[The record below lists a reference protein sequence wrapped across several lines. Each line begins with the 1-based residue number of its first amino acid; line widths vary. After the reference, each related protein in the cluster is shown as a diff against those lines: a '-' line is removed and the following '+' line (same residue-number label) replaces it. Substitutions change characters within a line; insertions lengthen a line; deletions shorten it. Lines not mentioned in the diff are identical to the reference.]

1 VAKAMHQAHS
11 RTAALAV
18 VSGITAAHIRLARK
32 KKQTLADEMETKMS
46 MIAQFKDAL
55 EKRAMYVKTRD
66 EIAKLPLDVALDL
79 DIFPGDAEK
88 IAYEAVY
95 GKAA

>member
-1 VAKAMHQAHS
+1 MRSVHS
-11 RTAALAV
+11 RTAALEV
-18 VSGITAAHIRLARK
+18 VSGISATHIRLARK
-32 KKQTLADEMETKMS
+32 KKQCLADEMETMMS